1 MNDKSKSNSGSG
13 IENVFVPL
21 IEEVTASMTK
31 GLESGFTTLSDFVKN
46 GFKFNEKENTHLR
59 LNSKMLANNRQYD
72 HDNYLGWAV
81 NYERPFHF
89 NKLDPSK
96 HVFLIGAS
104 GWGKT
109 NLINLLMQNALKK
122 KQAIIFIDP
131 KGNKESIADFKKMC
145 RLFGRN
151 YAIFSEYDP
160 EAISFNPIAD
170 MTNTQRVSTIMRSFD
185 WGESPNQYFINQ
197 SAKALSDAL
206 ETLSKDGIEFDLAD
220 VYKEL
225 KSKHNTPE
233 TSGLLTQLQ
242 LILNSDFGKCFKK
255 GLVEGKPSMT
265 MKQAYEN
272 KTCIYIGCST
282 QGYSAI
288 ARTVGK
294 IFVSEAMNL
303 SYWIGKTK
311 NSNEA
316 MENGIGLFIDEAGSV
331 LYPDFIDLV
340 NKCRSSG
347 INIYTAIQSYS
358 DIEMIGGGE
367 TLMKQLFESYSTW
380 LLQRQTNPEN
390 AEKLAQAFGTYL
402 SEKTTTAT
410 DKGSDSGRGSTR
422 EAFEYYCHPDLLKSI
437 DVGKT
442 ILLSHSPKEHA
453 IINVRNF
460 KTSSFWNQNIEERK
474 NEPIGE
480 VNKNQKKGF
489 SKSR

>member
-1 MNDKSKSNSGSG
+1 MSDKSKSSGGSG
-13 IENVFVPL
+13 IENSFVPL
-21 IEEVTASMTK
+21 IEELTASMTK
-31 GLESGFTTLSDFVKN
+31 GIEVGFTTLSEFIKN

-72 HDNYLGWAV
+72 HDDYLGWAV
-81 NYERPFHF
+81 NYDRPFPL
-89 NKLDPSK
+89 KYIDPSK

-109 NLINLLMQNALKK
+109 NLMNILMQNALKK

-131 KGNKESIADFKKMC
+131 KGNKDSIADFKRMC
-145 RLFGRN
+145 RLLGRN
-151 YAIFSEYDP
+151 YAIFSEHDS
-160 EAISFNPIAD
+160 EAESFNPIAD
-170 MTNTQRVSTIMRSFD
+170 MTNSQRVSTIMRSFD
-185 WGESPNQYFINQ
+185 WGENPNQYYLNQ
-197 SAKALSDAL
+197 SAKALSEVL
-206 ETLSKDGIEFDLAD
+206 EKLTKKGKEIDLFD

-225 KSKHNTPE
+225 KSKHNKEATA
-233 TSGLLTQLQ
+233 GLLTQLQ
-242 LILNSDFGKCFKK
+242 LILQSDFGKCFKK
-255 GLVEGKPSMT
+255 GLANGKPSMT
-265 MKQAYEN
+265 MKQAHEN

-282 QGYSAI
+282 QGYSSI

-294 IFVSEAMNL
+294 IFVSEAINL

-311 NSNEA
+311 KSEEA
-316 MENGIGLFIDEAGSV
+316 MKDGIGLFIDEAGSV

-347 INIYTAIQSYS
+347 INIYTAVQSYS

-402 SEKTTTAT
+402 SQKTTTAT
-410 DKGSDSGRGSTR
+410 DKGNDSGRGSIR

-453 IINVRNF
+453 IVNVRNF
-460 KTSSFWNQNIEERK
+460 KTSKFWDKEIEVIK
-474 NEPIGE
+474 KGPIAE
-480 VNKNQKKGF
+480 IKTNQKKGF
-489 SKSR
+489 SKTK